1 MSFPPSRGNL
11 LFLAIM
17 KLLIIYFLVLG
28 FICIRDLFKV
38 KNFDDYVVAGRKQS
52 SPFVFMSLMA
62 TVLGAS
68 ATVGIAARAES
79 IGFAAFWW
87 LGVGAIGFWFQA
99 AFLSKPVHDL
109 DVRTLP
115 EIAEKTVGKTG
126 RKLVAFI
133 IAISWIGIIAAQF
146 AAVAGFIGLVLGHD
160 AGTQSVLIT
169 AVIVIV
175 YTLLGGQL
183 SVVRTDALQFGILT
197 LGFFAVAIYLF
208 GGFSGAE
215 TAAIANGTSAI
226 ANGNAAIAN
235 DTVAH
240 SAGLAT
246 FGDFSLLNEKFS
258 FADLAMMLFT
268 VGGAY
273 FLGPDVIS
281 RNLVAKDSTSARKA
295 VIIGSF
301 AIFVF
306 SVVIVLL
313 GMWAA
318 TYAPNAD
325 GTSVNPLFRL
335 ASGVLPLPL
344 AALLSVGLLSALLSS
359 ADTCLINS
367 AAIFGSD
374 ILNTRRISVV
384 RLLVVAI
391 GIIATYL
398 ALQGKDIIGL
408 LTMAYSVY
416 TPGIVAPLAV
426 AIIAHK
432 KFSIKKSLWYAG
444 VVVGGLFGLIPAI
457 LASTA
462 KIATP
467 AYIPHIGIAISLAFA
482 LASLKRKKA

>member
-1 MSFPPSRGNL
+1 
-11 LFLAIM
+11 M

-197 LGFFAVAIYLF
+197 LGFFAAAIYLF

-215 TAAIANGTSAI
+215 NAAI

-235 DTVAH
+235 ETAAPF
-240 SAGLAT
+240 AGLAT
-246 FGDFSLLNEKFS
+246 FGNFSLLNEKFS

-295 VIIGSF
+295 VVIGSF
-301 AIFVF
+301 AILVF

-432 KFSIKKSLWYAG
+432 KFSIKKTLWYAG

-467 AYIPHIGIAISLAFA
+467 AYIPHIGIAISLVFA
-482 LASLKRKKA
+482 IASLRKK

>member
-1 MSFPPSRGNL
+1 
-11 LFLAIM
+11 M
-17 KLLIIYFLVLG
+17 KLLLIYFFVLG

-87 LGVGAIGFWFQA
+87 LAVGAIGFWFQA

-126 RKLVAFI
+126 RKLVALI
-133 IAISWIGIIAAQF
+133 IAVSWIGIIAAQF

-197 LGFFAVAIYLF
+197 LGFFAAAVYLF

-215 TAAIANGTSAI
+215 NAALQTAENLAASSSTA
-226 ANGNAAIAN
+226 GNA
-235 DTVAH
+235 
-240 SAGLAT
+240 GLTT
-246 FGDFSLLNEKFS
+246 FGNFNLLNEKFGAS
-258 FADLAMMLFT
+258 DLAIMLFT
-268 VGGAY
+268 IGGAY

-281 RNLVAKDSTSARKA
+281 RNLVAKDATSARKA
-295 VIIGSF
+295 VVAGSF
-301 AIFVF
+301 AILAF
-306 SVVIVLL
+306 SVIIVLL

-318 TYAPNAD
+318 TYAPATA
-325 GTSVNPLFRL
+325 GSATNPLFRL

-384 RLLVVAI
+384 RISVVAI

-432 KFSIKKSLWYAG
+432 KFKVKKTLWYAG
-444 VVVGGLFGLIPAI
+444 VIIGGLFGFIPAI

-462 KIATP
+462 KIQSP
-467 AYIPHIGIAISLAFA
+467 AYLPLVGIAISLVFA
-482 LASLKRKKA
+482 LASLKKK

>member
-1 MSFPPSRGNL
+1 
-11 LFLAIM
+11 M

-133 IAISWIGIIAAQF
+133 IAVSWIGIIAAQF

-197 LGFFAVAIYLF
+197 LGFFAAAIYLF
-208 GGFSGAE
+208 GGFSGTE
-215 TAAIANGTSAI
+215 NAAIQASQNIANGT
-226 ANGNAAIAN
+226 
-235 DTVAH
+235 

-246 FGDFSLLNEKFS
+246 FGNFNLLNEKFG

-281 RNLVAKDSTSARKA
+281 RNLVAKDSSSARKA
-295 VIIGSF
+295 VVIGSF
-301 AIFVF
+301 AILVF
-306 SVVIVLL
+306 SVIIVLL

-318 TYAPNAD
+318 TYAPNAA
-325 GTSVNPLFRL
+325 GSHVNPLFRL
-335 ASGVLPLPL
+335 ASGTLPLPL

-467 AYIPHIGIAISLAFA
+467 AYIPHIGIAVSLIFA
-482 LASLKRKKA
+482 IASLKKK

>member
-1 MSFPPSRGNL
+1 
-11 LFLAIM
+11 M
-17 KLLIIYFLVLG
+17 KLLLIYFFVLG

-87 LGVGAIGFWFQA
+87 LAVGAIGFWFQA

-126 RKLVAFI
+126 RKLVALI
-133 IAISWIGIIAAQF
+133 IAVSWIGIIAAQF

-197 LGFFAVAIYLF
+197 LGFFAAAVYLF

-215 TAAIANGTSAI
+215 
-226 ANGNAAIAN
+226 NAALQAAGN
-235 DTVAH
+235 LAASSSTAAH

-246 FGDFSLLNEKFS
+246 FGNFNLLNEKFGIS
-258 FADLAMMLFT
+258 DLAIMLFT
-268 VGGAY
+268 IGGAY

-281 RNLVAKDSTSARKA
+281 RNLVAKDATSARKA
-295 VIIGSF
+295 VVAGSF
-301 AIFVF
+301 AILAF
-306 SVVIVLL
+306 SVIIVLL

-318 TYAPNAD
+318 TYAPATA
-325 GTSVNPLFRL
+325 GSATNPLFRL

-384 RLLVVAI
+384 RISVVVI

-432 KFSIKKSLWYAG
+432 RFKVKKTLWYAG
-444 VVVGGLFGLIPAI
+444 VIIGGLFGLIPAI

-462 KIATP
+462 KIQSP
-467 AYIPHIGIAISLAFA
+467 AYLPLVGIAISLAFA
-482 LASLKRKKA
+482 LASLRRK

>member
-1 MSFPPSRGNL
+1 
-11 LFLAIM
+11 M
-17 KLLIIYFLVLG
+17 KLLLIYFFVLG

-87 LGVGAIGFWFQA
+87 LAVGAIGFWFQA
-99 AFLSKPVHDL
+99 ALLSKPVHDL

-126 RKLVAFI
+126 RKLVALI
-133 IAISWIGIIAAQF
+133 IAVSWIGIIAAQF

-197 LGFFAVAIYLF
+197 LGFFAAAVYLF

-215 TAAIANGTSAI
+215 NAAIHTSQNIANGI
-226 ANGNAAIAN
+226 
-235 DTVAH
+235 

-246 FGDFSLLNEKFS
+246 FGNFNLLNEKFGAS
-258 FADLAMMLFT
+258 DLAIMLFT
-268 VGGAY
+268 IGGAY

-281 RNLVAKDSTSARKA
+281 RNLVAKDATSARKA
-295 VIIGSF
+295 VVAGSF
-301 AIFVF
+301 AILAF
-306 SVVIVLL
+306 SVIIVLL

-318 TYAPNAD
+318 TYAPATA
-325 GTSVNPLFRL
+325 GSTTNPLFRL

-384 RLLVVAI
+384 RISVVVI

-432 KFSIKKSLWYAG
+432 EFKVKKTLWYAG

-462 KIATP
+462 KIQSP
-467 AYIPHIGIAISLAFA
+467 AYLPLVGIAISLVFA
-482 LASLKRKKA
+482 LASLKKK

>member
-1 MSFPPSRGNL
+1 
-11 LFLAIM
+11 M
-17 KLLIIYFLVLG
+17 KLLLIYFFVLG

-87 LGVGAIGFWFQA
+87 LAVGAIGFWFQA
-99 AFLSKPVHDL
+99 ALLSKPVHDL

-126 RKLVAFI
+126 RKLVALI
-133 IAISWIGIIAAQF
+133 IAVSWIGIIAAQF

-197 LGFFAVAIYLF
+197 LGFFAAAIYLF

-215 TAAIANGTSAI
+215 NATLQAAGNLAASSSTA
-226 ANGNAAIAN
+226 GN
-235 DTVAH
+235 
-240 SAGLAT
+240 AGLAT
-246 FGDFSLLNEKFS
+246 FGSFNLLNEKFGAS
-258 FADLAMMLFT
+258 DLAIMLFT
-268 VGGAY
+268 IGGAY

-281 RNLVAKDSTSARKA
+281 RNLVAKDATSARKA
-295 VIIGSF
+295 VVAGSF
-301 AIFVF
+301 AILAF
-306 SVVIVLL
+306 SVIIVLL

-318 TYAPNAD
+318 TYAPATA
-325 GTSVNPLFRL
+325 GSATNPLFRL

-384 RLLVVAI
+384 RISVVVI

-432 KFSIKKSLWYAG
+432 KFKVKKTLWYAG
-444 VVVGGLFGLIPAI
+444 VIIGGLFGLIPAI

-462 KIATP
+462 KIQSP
-467 AYIPHIGIAISLAFA
+467 AYLPLVGIAISLVFA
-482 LASLKRKKA
+482 LASLRKK

>member
-1 MSFPPSRGNL
+1 
-11 LFLAIM
+11 M
-17 KLLIIYFLVLG
+17 KLLLIYFFVLG

-87 LGVGAIGFWFQA
+87 LAVGAIGFWFQA

-126 RKLVAFI
+126 RKLVALI
-133 IAISWIGIIAAQF
+133 IAVSWIGIIAAQF

-197 LGFFAVAIYLF
+197 LGFFAAAVYLF

-215 TAAIANGTSAI
+215 
-226 ANGNAAIAN
+226 NAALQAAGN
-235 DTVAH
+235 FTASSSTVN

-246 FGDFSLLNEKFS
+246 FGSFNLLNEKFGAS
-258 FADLAMMLFT
+258 DLAIMLFT
-268 VGGAY
+268 IGGAY

-281 RNLVAKDSTSARKA
+281 RNLVAKDATSARKA
-295 VIIGSF
+295 VVAGSF
-301 AIFVF
+301 AILVF
-306 SVVIVLL
+306 SVIIVLL

-318 TYAPNAD
+318 TYAPATA
-325 GTSVNPLFRL
+325 GSITNPLFRL

-384 RLLVVAI
+384 RISVVVI

-432 KFSIKKSLWYAG
+432 KFKVKKTLWYAG
-444 VVVGGLFGLIPAI
+444 VIIGGLFGLIPAI

-462 KIATP
+462 KIQSP
-467 AYIPHIGIAISLAFA
+467 AYLPLVGIAISLVFA
-482 LASLKRKKA
+482 LASLKKK

>member
-1 MSFPPSRGNL
+1 
-11 LFLAIM
+11 M
-17 KLLIIYFLVLG
+17 KLLVIYFFVLG
-28 FICIRDLFKV
+28 FICVRDLFKV
-38 KNFDDYVVAGRKQS
+38 KNFDDYVVAGRKQTA
-52 SPFVFMSLMA
+52 PFVFMSLMA

-87 LGVGAIGFWFQA
+87 LAVGAIGFWFQA
-99 AFLSKPVHDL
+99 AFLSKPVHDMN
-109 DVRTLP
+109 VRTLP

-133 IAISWIGIIAAQF
+133 IAVSWIGIIAAQF

-169 AVIVIV
+169 AGIVIV

-197 LGFFAVAIYLF
+197 LGFFAAAIYLF
-208 GGFSGAE
+208 GGFSGTENTALQTAQRVANE
-215 TAAIANGTSAI
+215 T
-226 ANGNAAIAN
+226 
-235 DTVAH
+235 

-246 FGDFSLLNEKFS
+246 FGNFNLLNEKFD
-258 FADLAMMLFT
+258 FADLSMMLFT

-281 RNLVAKDSTSARKA
+281 RNLVAKDATAARKA
-295 VIIGSF
+295 VVVGSF
-301 AIFVF
+301 AILVF

-318 TYAPNAD
+318 TYAPDAAATHAT
-325 GTSVNPLFRL
+325 GAMNPLFRL

-391 GIIATYL
+391 GVIATFL

-432 KFSIKKSLWYAG
+432 KFNIKKSLWYAG

-457 LASTA
+457 LASTV
-462 KIATP
+462 KIQTP
-467 AYIPHIGIAISLAFA
+467 AYLPHIGIAISLAFA
-482 LASLKRKKA
+482 LASLRRVSTPHVPK

>member
-1 MSFPPSRGNL
+1 MRESP
-11 LFLAIM
+11 FLAIM
-17 KLLIIYFLVLG
+17 KILLIYFLVLG
-28 FICIRDLFKV
+28 FICVRDWFKV

-126 RKLVAFI
+126 RKLVALI
-133 IAISWIGIIAAQF
+133 IAVSWIGIIAAQF

-160 AGTQSVLIT
+160 AGTLAVLIT
-169 AVIVIV
+169 AVIVVV

-197 LGFFAVAIYLF
+197 LGFFAAAIYLF
-208 GGFSGAE
+208 GGFSGTE
-215 TAAIANGTSAI
+215 IAAGRASGIATL
-226 ANGNAAIAN
+226 GNFN
-235 DTVAH
+235 
-240 SAGLAT
+240 
-246 FGDFSLLNEKFS
+246 LLNEKFG

-281 RNLVAKDSTSARKA
+281 RNLVAKDSSAARKA
-295 VIIGSF
+295 VVAGSF
-301 AIFVF
+301 AILVF
-306 SVVIVLL
+306 SVIIVLL

-318 TYAPNAD
+318 TYAPNAT
-325 GTSVNPLFRL
+325 GINVNPLFRL

-391 GIIATYL
+391 GVIATFL

-432 KFSIKKSLWYAG
+432 KFNVKKSLWYAG
-444 VVVGGLFGLIPAI
+444 VCAGGLFGLVPAI
-457 LASTA
+457 LATA
-462 KIATP
+462 KISTP
-467 AYIPHIGIAISLAFA
+467 AYLPHIGIVVSLVFA
-482 LASLKRKKA
+482 LVSLRQKKTEL

>member
-1 MSFPPSRGNL
+1 
-11 LFLAIM
+11 M

-208 GGFSGAE
+208 GGFSGTEIAAGSASE
-215 TAAIANGTSAI
+215 LANGTAAIASGTAAQSAI
-226 ANGNAAIAN
+226 A
-235 DTVAH
+235 TT
-240 SAGLAT
+240 SAGLAI
-246 FGDFSLLNEKFS
+246 FGNFSLLNEKFS

-295 VIIGSF
+295 VVIGSF
-301 AIFVF
+301 AILVF

-318 TYAPNAD
+318 TYAPNEA

-444 VVVGGLFGLIPAI
+444 VIIGGLFGLIPAI

-467 AYIPHIGIAISLAFA
+467 AYLPHIGIAISLAFA
-482 LASLKRKKA
+482 IASLKRK

>member
-1 MSFPPSRGNL
+1 
-11 LFLAIM
+11 M
-17 KLLIIYFLVLG
+17 KLLLIYFFVLG

-87 LGVGAIGFWFQA
+87 LAVGAIGFWFQA

-126 RKLVAFI
+126 RKLVALI
-133 IAISWIGIIAAQF
+133 IAVSWIGIIAAQF

-169 AVIVIV
+169 AVILIV

-197 LGFFAVAIYLF
+197 LGFFAAAVYLF

-215 TAAIANGTSAI
+215 NAALQAAKNLAASSSTA
-226 ANGNAAIAN
+226 GNA
-235 DTVAH
+235 
-240 SAGLAT
+240 GLTT
-246 FGDFSLLNEKFS
+246 FGNFNLLNEKFGAS
-258 FADLAMMLFT
+258 DLAIMLFT
-268 VGGAY
+268 IGGAY

-281 RNLVAKDSTSARKA
+281 RNLVAKDATSARKA
-295 VIIGSF
+295 VVAGSF
-301 AIFVF
+301 AILAF
-306 SVVIVLL
+306 SVIIVLL

-318 TYAPNAD
+318 TYAPATA
-325 GTSVNPLFRL
+325 GSATNPLFRL

-384 RLLVVAI
+384 RISVVVI

-432 KFSIKKSLWYAG
+432 KFKVKKTLWYTG
-444 VVVGGLFGLIPAI
+444 VIIGGLFGLIPAI

-462 KIATP
+462 KIQSP
-467 AYIPHIGIAISLAFA
+467 AYLPLVGIAISLAFA
-482 LASLKRKKA
+482 LASLKKK

>member
-1 MSFPPSRGNL
+1 
-11 LFLAIM
+11 M
-17 KLLIIYFLVLG
+17 KLLLIYFFVLG

-87 LGVGAIGFWFQA
+87 LAVGAIGFWFQA

-126 RKLVAFI
+126 RKLVALI
-133 IAISWIGIIAAQF
+133 IAVSWIGIIAAQF

-197 LGFFAVAIYLF
+197 LGFFAAAVYLF

-215 TAAIANGTSAI
+215 
-226 ANGNAAIAN
+226 NAALQTAGTLAASSS
-235 DTVAH
+235 TVN

-246 FGDFSLLNEKFS
+246 FGNFNLLNEKFGAS
-258 FADLAMMLFT
+258 DLAIMLFT
-268 VGGAY
+268 IGGAY

-281 RNLVAKDSTSARKA
+281 RNLVAKDATSARKA
-295 VIIGSF
+295 VVAGSF
-301 AIFVF
+301 AILAF
-306 SVVIVLL
+306 SVIIVLL

-318 TYAPNAD
+318 TYAPATA
-325 GTSVNPLFRL
+325 GSATNPLFRL

-384 RLLVVAI
+384 RISVVVI

-432 KFSIKKSLWYAG
+432 KFKVKKTLWYAG
-444 VVVGGLFGLIPAI
+444 VIIGGLFGLIPAI

-462 KIATP
+462 KIQSP
-467 AYIPHIGIAISLAFA
+467 AYLPLVGIAISLAFA
-482 LASLKRKKA
+482 LASLRRK

>member
-1 MSFPPSRGNL
+1 
-11 LFLAIM
+11 M
-17 KLLIIYFLVLG
+17 KLLLIYFFVLG

-87 LGVGAIGFWFQA
+87 LAVGAIGFWFQA
-99 AFLSKPVHDL
+99 ALLSKPVHDL

-126 RKLVAFI
+126 RKLVALI
-133 IAISWIGIIAAQF
+133 IAVSWIGIIAAQF

-197 LGFFAVAIYLF
+197 LGFFAAAVYLF

-215 TAAIANGTSAI
+215 
-226 ANGNAAIAN
+226 NAALQAAGN
-235 DTVAH
+235 LTASSSTVN

-246 FGDFSLLNEKFS
+246 FGSFNLLNEKFGAS
-258 FADLAMMLFT
+258 DLAIMLFT
-268 VGGAY
+268 IGGAY

-281 RNLVAKDSTSARKA
+281 RNLVAKDSSSACKA
-295 VIIGSF
+295 VVAGSF
-301 AIFVF
+301 AILVF
-306 SVVIVLL
+306 SVIIVLL

-318 TYAPNAD
+318 TYAPATA
-325 GTSVNPLFRL
+325 GSATNPLFRL

-384 RLLVVAI
+384 RISVVVI

-432 KFSIKKSLWYAG
+432 KFKVKKTLWYAG
-444 VVVGGLFGLIPAI
+444 VIIGGLFGLIPAI

-462 KIATP
+462 KIQSPTYLP
-467 AYIPHIGIAISLAFA
+467 LVGIAISLVFA
-482 LASLKRKKA
+482 LASLKKK

>member
-1 MSFPPSRGNL
+1 
-11 LFLAIM
+11 M
-17 KLLIIYFLVLG
+17 KLLLIYFFVLG

-38 KNFDDYVVAGRKQS
+38 KNFDDYVVAGRRQS
-52 SPFVFMSLMA
+52 TPFVFMSLMA

-87 LGVGAIGFWFQA
+87 LGVGAIGLWFQA

-160 AGTQSVLIT
+160 AGMQSVLIT

-197 LGFFAVAIYLF
+197 LGFFAAAIYLF

-215 TAAIANGTSAI
+215 ITTSTASGI
-226 ANGNAAIAN
+226 
-235 DTVAH
+235 
-240 SAGLAT
+240 AT
-246 FGDFSLLNEKFS
+246 FGNFNLLNDKFG

-268 VGGAY
+268 IGGAY

-281 RNLVAKDSTSARKA
+281 RNLVAKDSSAARKA
-295 VIIGSF
+295 VVAGSF
-301 AIFVF
+301 AILVF

-318 TYAPNAD
+318 TYAPNAA

-335 ASGVLPLPL
+335 ASGVLPFPL

-391 GIIATYL
+391 GIIATFL

-426 AIIAHK
+426 AIITHK

-444 VVVGGLFGLIPAI
+444 VIIGGLFGLIPAI

-467 AYIPHIGIAISLAFA
+467 AYIPHIGIAVSLVFA
-482 LASLKRKKA
+482 LTSLKRK

>member
-1 MSFPPSRGNL
+1 MKIL
-11 LFLAIM
+11 L
-17 KLLIIYFLVLG
+17 IYFLVLG

-169 AVIVIV
+169 SVIVIV

-197 LGFFAVAIYLF
+197 LGFFAAAIYLF
-208 GGFSGAE
+208 GGFSGMEIAPSGIAASTNG
-215 TAAIANGTSAI
+215 TAAIANGTAAHSAI
-226 ANGNAAIAN
+226 A
-235 DTVAH
+235 TT

-295 VIIGSF
+295 VVIGSF
-301 AIFVF
+301 AILVF

-318 TYAPNAD
+318 TYAPNAA

-367 AAIFGSD
+367 AAIFSSD

-384 RLLVVAI
+384 RLIVIAI

-408 LTMAYSVY
+408 LTMAYSAY

-432 KFSIKKSLWYAG
+432 KFNIKKSLWYAG
-444 VVVGGLFGLIPAI
+444 VCVGGFFGLIPTI

>member
-1 MSFPPSRGNL
+1 
-11 LFLAIM
+11 M
-17 KLLIIYFLVLG
+17 KLLLIYFFVLG

-87 LGVGAIGFWFQA
+87 LAVGAIGFWFQA

-126 RKLVAFI
+126 RKLVALI
-133 IAISWIGIIAAQF
+133 IAVSWIGIIAAQF
-146 AAVAGFIGLVLGHD
+146 AAVAGFIGLVLGHN

-197 LGFFAVAIYLF
+197 LGFFAAAVYLL
-208 GGFSGAE
+208 GGFSGIE
-215 TAAIANGTSAI
+215 
-226 ANGNAAIAN
+226 NAAHSAGLTASSS
-235 DTVAH
+235 TVN

-246 FGDFSLLNEKFS
+246 FGSFNLLNEKFGIS
-258 FADLAMMLFT
+258 DLAIMLFT
-268 VGGAY
+268 IGGAY

-281 RNLVAKDSTSARKA
+281 RNLVAKDATSARKA
-295 VIIGSF
+295 VVAGSF
-301 AIFVF
+301 AILAF
-306 SVVIVLL
+306 SVIIVLL

-318 TYAPNAD
+318 TYAPATA
-325 GTSVNPLFRL
+325 GSTTNPLFRL

-384 RLLVVAI
+384 RISVVVI

-432 KFSIKKSLWYAG
+432 RFKVKKTLWYAG
-444 VVVGGLFGLIPAI
+444 VIIGGLFGLIPAI

-462 KIATP
+462 KIQSP
-467 AYIPHIGIAISLAFA
+467 AYLPLVGIAISLVFA
-482 LASLKRKKA
+482 LASLRKK

>member
-1 MSFPPSRGNL
+1 
-11 LFLAIM
+11 M
-17 KLLIIYFLVLG
+17 KLLLIYFFVLG
-28 FICIRDLFKV
+28 FICVRDLFKV
-38 KNFDDYVVAGRKQS
+38 KNFDDYVVAGRKQT

-87 LGVGAIGFWFQA
+87 LAVGTIGFWFQA

-126 RKLVAFI
+126 RKLVALI
-133 IAISWIGIIAAQF
+133 IAVSWIGIIAAQF

-197 LGFFAVAIYLF
+197 LGFFAAAIYLF

-215 TAAIANGTSAI
+215 NTILQTAPSLANGTGAL
-226 ANGNAAIAN
+226 ANGTVAATAN
-235 DTVAH
+235 GTAAVANGTAAH

-246 FGDFSLLNEKFS
+246 FGNFSLLNEKFS

-281 RNLVAKDSTSARKA
+281 RNLVAKDSASARKA
-295 VIIGSF
+295 VIAGSF
-301 AIFVF
+301 AILIF
-306 SVVIVLL
+306 SVLIVLL
-313 GMWAA
+313 GMWAT
-318 TYAPNAD
+318 TYAPNTA

-432 KFSIKKSLWYAG
+432 KFNIKKSLWYTG
-444 VVVGGLFGLIPAI
+444 VCVGGLFGLIPAI

-462 KIATP
+462 KIQSP
-467 AYIPHIGIAISLAFA
+467 AYLPHIGIAISLAFA
-482 LASLKRKKA
+482 LASLKRK

>member
-1 MSFPPSRGNL
+1 
-11 LFLAIM
+11 M
-17 KLLIIYFLVLG
+17 KLLVIYFLVLG
-28 FICIRDLFKV
+28 FICVRDLFKV
-38 KNFDDYVVAGRKQS
+38 KNFDDYVVAGRRQS
-52 SPFVFMSLMA
+52 APFVFMSLMA

-68 ATVGIAARAES
+68 ATIGIAARAES

-99 AFLSKPVHDL
+99 AFLSKPIHDL

-115 EIAEKTVGKTG
+115 ELAEKTVGKVG
-126 RKLVAFI
+126 RKLVALI
-133 IAISWIGIIAAQF
+133 IAVSWIGIIAAQF

-160 AGTQSVLIT
+160 AGTLSVVIT
-169 AVIVIV
+169 AAIVIV

-197 LGFFAVAIYLF
+197 LGFVAAAVYLL

-215 TAAIANGTSAI
+215 SAAA
-226 ANGNAAIAN
+226 
-235 DTVAH
+235 D
-240 SAGLAT
+240 
-246 FGDFSLLNEKFS
+246 FDFSLLNEKFGA
-258 FADLAMMLFT
+258 ADLAMMLFT

-281 RNLVAKDSTSARKA
+281 RNLVAKDAGAARKA
-295 VIIGSF
+295 VVVGG
-301 AIFVF
+301 FVILAF
-306 SVVIVLL
+306 SVIIVLL

-318 TYAPNAD
+318 QYAPDVAAGVNGSGKTNA
-325 GTSVNPLFRL
+325 LFRL

-374 ILNTRRISVV
+374 ILNTRRIAVV
-384 RLLVVAI
+384 RIIVVVI
-391 GIIATYL
+391 GLIAMVL
-398 ALQGKDIIGL
+398 ALGGKDIIGL

-426 AIIAHK
+426 AVIAHK
-432 KFSIKKSLWYAG
+432 KFSINKPLWYAG
-444 VVVGGLFGLIPAI
+444 VCVGGLFGLVPAI
-457 LASTA
+457 LSTTA

-467 AYIPHIGIAISLAFA
+467 TYLPHIGIAISLILA
-482 LASLKRKKA
+482 LISLKKRS

>member
-1 MSFPPSRGNL
+1 
-11 LFLAIM
+11 M
-17 KLLIIYFLVLG
+17 KLLLIYFFVLG

-87 LGVGAIGFWFQA
+87 LAVGAIGFWFQA

-126 RKLVAFI
+126 RKLVALI
-133 IAISWIGIIAAQF
+133 IAVSWIGIIAAQF

-197 LGFFAVAIYLF
+197 LGFFAAAVYLF

-215 TAAIANGTSAI
+215 
-226 ANGNAAIAN
+226 NAALQTAEN
-235 DTVAH
+235 LAACSSTVN

-246 FGDFSLLNEKFS
+246 FGNFNLLNEKFGAS
-258 FADLAMMLFT
+258 DLAIMLFT
-268 VGGAY
+268 IGGAY

-281 RNLVAKDSTSARKA
+281 RNLVAKDATSARKA
-295 VIIGSF
+295 VVAGSF
-301 AIFVF
+301 AILAF
-306 SVVIVLL
+306 SVIIVLL

-318 TYAPNAD
+318 TYAPATA
-325 GTSVNPLFRL
+325 GSATNPLFRL

-384 RLLVVAI
+384 RISVVVI

-432 KFSIKKSLWYAG
+432 RFKVKKTLWYAG
-444 VVVGGLFGLIPAI
+444 VIIGGLFGLIPAI

-462 KIATP
+462 KIQSP
-467 AYIPHIGIAISLAFA
+467 AYLPLVGIAISLAFA
-482 LASLKRKKA
+482 LASLKKK

>member
-1 MSFPPSRGNL
+1 
-11 LFLAIM
+11 M
-17 KLLIIYFLVLG
+17 KLLLIYFFVLG

-87 LGVGAIGFWFQA
+87 LAVGAIGFWFQA

-126 RKLVAFI
+126 RKLVALI
-133 IAISWIGIIAAQF
+133 IAVSWIGIIAAQF

-197 LGFFAVAIYLF
+197 LGFFAAAIYLF
-208 GGFSGAE
+208 GGFSGFE
-215 TAAIANGTSAI
+215 
-226 ANGNAAIAN
+226 NA
-235 DTVAH
+235 AH
-240 SAGLAT
+240 SAGLAASSSTAGNAGLAT
-246 FGDFSLLNEKFS
+246 FGSFNLLNEKFGAS
-258 FADLAMMLFT
+258 DLAIMLFT
-268 VGGAY
+268 IGGAY

-281 RNLVAKDSTSARKA
+281 RNLVAKDATSARKA
-295 VIIGSF
+295 VVAGSF
-301 AIFVF
+301 AILVF
-306 SVVIVLL
+306 SVIIVLL

-318 TYAPNAD
+318 TYAPATA
-325 GTSVNPLFRL
+325 GSTTNPLFRL

-384 RLLVVAI
+384 RISVVVI

-432 KFSIKKSLWYAG
+432 KFKVKKTLWYAG
-444 VVVGGLFGLIPAI
+444 VIIGGLFGLIPAI

-462 KIATP
+462 KIQSP
-467 AYIPHIGIAISLAFA
+467 AYLPLVGIAISLVFA
-482 LASLKRKKA
+482 LASLKKK

>member
-1 MSFPPSRGNL
+1 M
-11 LFLAIM
+11 
-17 KLLIIYFLVLG
+17 
-28 FICIRDLFKV
+28 

-87 LGVGAIGFWFQA
+87 LAVGAIGFWFQA

-126 RKLVAFI
+126 RKLVALI
-133 IAISWIGIIAAQF
+133 IAVSWIGIIAAQF

-169 AVIVIV
+169 AFIVIV

-197 LGFFAVAIYLF
+197 LGFFAAAVYLF

-215 TAAIANGTSAI
+215 NAALQAAENLAASSSTA
-226 ANGNAAIAN
+226 GNA
-235 DTVAH
+235 
-240 SAGLAT
+240 GLTT
-246 FGDFSLLNEKFS
+246 FGNFNLLNEKFGAS
-258 FADLAMMLFT
+258 DLAIMLFT
-268 VGGAY
+268 IGGAY

-281 RNLVAKDSTSARKA
+281 RNLVAKDATSARKA
-295 VIIGSF
+295 VVAGSF
-301 AIFVF
+301 AILAF
-306 SVVIVLL
+306 SVIIVLL

-318 TYAPNAD
+318 TYAPATA
-325 GTSVNPLFRL
+325 GSATNPLFRL

-384 RLLVVAI
+384 RISVVVI

-432 KFSIKKSLWYAG
+432 KFKVKKTLWYAG
-444 VVVGGLFGLIPAI
+444 VIIGGLFGLIPAI

-462 KIATP
+462 KIQSP
-467 AYIPHIGIAISLAFA
+467 AYLPLVGIAISLAFA
-482 LASLKRKKA
+482 LASLKKK

>member
-1 MSFPPSRGNL
+1 
-11 LFLAIM
+11 M

-68 ATVGIAARAES
+68 ATVGIAARAEN

-87 LGVGAIGFWFQA
+87 LAVGAIGFWFQA

-126 RKLVAFI
+126 RKLVALI
-133 IAISWIGIIAAQF
+133 IAVSWIGIIAAQF

-169 AVIVIV
+169 AGIVIV

-197 LGFFAVAIYLF
+197 LGFFAAAVYLF
-208 GGFSGAE
+208 GGFSGIENVAQIVAG
-215 TAAIANGTSAI
+215 TAAHS
-226 ANGNAAIAN
+226 
-235 DTVAH
+235 VE

-246 FGDFSLLNEKFS
+246 FGNFNLLNEKFG
-258 FADLAMMLFT
+258 FTDLAMMLFT

-281 RNLVAKDSTSARKA
+281 RNLVAKDASSARKA
-295 VIIGSF
+295 VVAGSF
-301 AIFVF
+301 AILVF

-313 GMWAA
+313 GMWTA
-318 TYAPNAD
+318 TYAPETAH
-325 GTSVNPLFRL
+325 GVGPVMNPLFRL
-335 ASGVLPLPL
+335 ASDVLPLPL

-374 ILNTRRISVV
+374 ILNTHRISVV

-391 GIIATYL
+391 GIIATFL

-426 AIIAHK
+426 AIVSYK
-432 KFSIKKSLWYAG
+432 KFTIRKSLWYAG
-444 VVVGGLFGLIPAI
+444 VCIGGLFGLVPAI
-457 LASTA
+457 LASTV
-462 KIATP
+462 KMQTP
-467 AYIPHIGIAISLAFA
+467 NYIPLIGVAVSLVFALISL
-482 LASLKRKKA
+482 KKN

>member
-1 MSFPPSRGNL
+1 
-11 LFLAIM
+11 M
-17 KLLIIYFLVLG
+17 KLLLIYFFVLG

-87 LGVGAIGFWFQA
+87 LAVGAIGFWFQA

-126 RKLVAFI
+126 RKLVALI
-133 IAISWIGIIAAQF
+133 IAVSWIGIIAAQF

-197 LGFFAVAIYLF
+197 LGFFAAAVYLF

-215 TAAIANGTSAI
+215 NAVLQAAGNLAASSSTA
-226 ANGNAAIAN
+226 GN
-235 DTVAH
+235 
-240 SAGLAT
+240 AGLAT
-246 FGDFSLLNEKFS
+246 FGNFNLLNEKFGIS
-258 FADLAMMLFT
+258 DLAIMLFT
-268 VGGAY
+268 IGGAY

-281 RNLVAKDSTSARKA
+281 RNLVAKDATSARKA
-295 VIIGSF
+295 VVAGSF
-301 AIFVF
+301 AILAF
-306 SVVIVLL
+306 SVIIVLL

-318 TYAPNAD
+318 TYAPATA
-325 GTSVNPLFRL
+325 GSATNPLFRL

-384 RLLVVAI
+384 RISVVVI

-432 KFSIKKSLWYAG
+432 RFKVKKTLWYAG
-444 VVVGGLFGLIPAI
+444 VIIGGLFGLIPAI

-462 KIATP
+462 KIQSP
-467 AYIPHIGIAISLAFA
+467 AYLPLVGIAISLAFA
-482 LASLKRKKA
+482 IASLRRK

>member
-1 MSFPPSRGNL
+1 
-11 LFLAIM
+11 M
-17 KLLIIYFLVLG
+17 KLLLIYFFVLG

-87 LGVGAIGFWFQA
+87 LAVGAIGFWFQA

-126 RKLVAFI
+126 RKLVALI
-133 IAISWIGIIAAQF
+133 IAVSWIGIIAAQF

-169 AVIVIV
+169 AMIVIV

-197 LGFFAVAIYLF
+197 LGFFAAAIYLF

-215 TAAIANGTSAI
+215 NASLQTAQEIANGT
-226 ANGNAAIAN
+226 
-235 DTVAH
+235 VAH
-240 SAGLAT
+240 PAGLAT
-246 FGDFSLLNEKFS
+246 FGNFNLLNEKFGAS
-258 FADLAMMLFT
+258 DLAIMLFT
-268 VGGAY
+268 IGGAY

-281 RNLVAKDSTSARKA
+281 RNLVAKDATSARKA
-295 VIIGSF
+295 VVAGSF
-301 AIFVF
+301 AILAF
-306 SVVIVLL
+306 SVIIVLL

-318 TYAPNAD
+318 TYAPATA
-325 GTSVNPLFRL
+325 GSATNPLFRL

-384 RLLVVAI
+384 RISVVVI

-426 AIIAHK
+426 AIIALKRFKVK
-432 KFSIKKSLWYAG
+432 KTLWYAG
-444 VVVGGLFGLIPAI
+444 VIIGGLFGLIPAI

-462 KIATP
+462 IIQSP
-467 AYIPHIGIAISLAFA
+467 AYLPLVGIAISLVFA
-482 LASLKRKKA
+482 LTSLRRK

>member
-1 MSFPPSRGNL
+1 
-11 LFLAIM
+11 M
-17 KLLIIYFLVLG
+17 KLLLIYFFVLG

-87 LGVGAIGFWFQA
+87 LAVGAIGFWFQA

-126 RKLVAFI
+126 RKLVALI
-133 IAISWIGIIAAQF
+133 IAVSWIGIIAAQF

-197 LGFFAVAIYLF
+197 LGFFAAAVYLF

-215 TAAIANGTSAI
+215 
-226 ANGNAAIAN
+226 NAALQTAGN
-235 DTVAH
+235 
-240 SAGLAT
+240 AGLAT
-246 FGDFSLLNEKFS
+246 FGNFNLLNEKFVAS
-258 FADLAMMLFT
+258 DLAIMLFT
-268 VGGAY
+268 IGGAY

-281 RNLVAKDSTSARKA
+281 RNLVAKDATSARKA
-295 VIIGSF
+295 VVAGSF
-301 AIFVF
+301 AILAF
-306 SVVIVLL
+306 SVIIVLL

-318 TYAPNAD
+318 TYAPATA
-325 GTSVNPLFRL
+325 GSATNPLFRL

-384 RLLVVAI
+384 RISVVVI

-432 KFSIKKSLWYAG
+432 RFKVKKTLWYAG
-444 VVVGGLFGLIPAI
+444 VIIGGLFGLIPAI

-462 KIATP
+462 KIQSP
-467 AYIPHIGIAISLAFA
+467 AYLPLVGIAISFAFA
-482 LASLKRKKA
+482 LASLKKK

>member
-1 MSFPPSRGNL
+1 
-11 LFLAIM
+11 M
-17 KLLIIYFLVLG
+17 KLLLIYFFVLG

-87 LGVGAIGFWFQA
+87 LAVGAIGFWFQA

-126 RKLVAFI
+126 RKLVALI
-133 IAISWIGIIAAQF
+133 IAVSWIGIIAAQF

-197 LGFFAVAIYLF
+197 LGFFAAAVYLF

-215 TAAIANGTSAI
+215 
-226 ANGNAAIAN
+226 NAALQAAGN
-235 DTVAH
+235 LTASSSTVN

-246 FGDFSLLNEKFS
+246 FGNFNLLNEKFGAS
-258 FADLAMMLFT
+258 DLAIMLFT
-268 VGGAY
+268 IGGAY

-281 RNLVAKDSTSARKA
+281 RNLVAKDATSARKA
-295 VIIGSF
+295 VVAGSF
-301 AIFVF
+301 AILAF
-306 SVVIVLL
+306 SVIIVLL

-318 TYAPNAD
+318 TYAPATA
-325 GTSVNPLFRL
+325 GSATNPLFRL

-384 RLLVVAI
+384 RISVVVI

-432 KFSIKKSLWYAG
+432 RFKIKKTLWYAG
-444 VVVGGLFGLIPAI
+444 VIIGGLFGLIPAI

-462 KIATP
+462 KIQSP
-467 AYIPHIGIAISLAFA
+467 AYLPLVGIAISLAFA
-482 LASLKRKKA
+482 LASLRRK

>member
-1 MSFPPSRGNL
+1 
-11 LFLAIM
+11 M

-208 GGFSGAE
+208 GGFSGTEIAAIVNG
-215 TAAIANGTSAI
+215 TAAIANGT
-226 ANGNAAIAN
+226 
-235 DTVAH
+235 VAP
-240 SAGLAT
+240 STGLAT
-246 FGDFSLLNEKFS
+246 FSNFSLLNEKFG

-268 VGGAY
+268 IGGAY

-295 VIIGSF
+295 VVAGSF
-301 AIFVF
+301 AILVF

-318 TYAPNAD
+318 TYAPNAA
-325 GTSVNPLFRL
+325 GSSVNPLFRL

-467 AYIPHIGIAISLAFA
+467 AYLPHIGIAISLAFA
-482 LASLKRKKA
+482 IASLKRK

>member
-1 MSFPPSRGNL
+1 MKIL
-11 LFLAIM
+11 L
-17 KLLIIYFLVLG
+17 IYFLVLG

-133 IAISWIGIIAAQF
+133 IAVSWIGIIAAQF

-169 AVIVIV
+169 AIIVIV

-197 LGFFAVAIYLF
+197 LGFFAVAVYLF
-208 GGFSGAE
+208 GGFSGVEIAAGSASE
-215 TAAIANGTSAI
+215 LVNGTAAIANGK
-226 ANGNAAIAN
+226 
-235 DTVAH
+235 VAQ

-246 FGDFSLLNEKFS
+246 FGDFSLLNNKFG
-258 FADLAMMLFT
+258 FADLALMLFT
-268 VGGAY
+268 IGGAY

-295 VIIGSF
+295 VVIGSF
-301 AIFVF
+301 AILVF
-306 SVVIVLL
+306 SVIIVML
-313 GMWAA
+313 GMWTA
-318 TYAPNAD
+318 TYAPNAA
-325 GTSVNPLFRL
+325 GTTVNPLFRL

-344 AALLSVGLLSALLSS
+344 AALLSIGLLSALLSS

-374 ILNTRRISVV
+374 ILNTRRISIV

-391 GIIATYL
+391 GIIATFL

-432 KFSIKKSLWYAG
+432 KFTIKKSLWYAG
-444 VVVGGLFGLIPAI
+444 VCVGGLFGLVPAI

-467 AYIPHIGIAISLAFA
+467 AYLPHIGIAVSLVFA
-482 LASLKRKKA
+482 IASLKRK

>member
-1 MSFPPSRGNL
+1 
-11 LFLAIM
+11 M
-17 KLLIIYFLVLG
+17 KILLIYFFVLG

-38 KNFDDYVVAGRKQS
+38 KNFDDYVIAGRKQS
-52 SPFVFMSLMA
+52 APFVFMSLMA

-68 ATVGIAARAES
+68 ATVGIAARAEN

-133 IAISWIGIIAAQF
+133 IAVSWIGIIAAQF

-160 AGTQSVLIT
+160 AGTTAVVIT
-169 AVIVIV
+169 AAIVIV

-197 LGFFAVAIYLF
+197 LGFFAAAVYLF
-208 GGFSGAE
+208 GGFSGVEPAIAKGTTAIANE
-215 TAAIANGTSAI
+215 TAAS
-226 ANGNAAIAN
+226 
-235 DTVAH
+235 

-246 FGDFSLLNEKFS
+246 FGNFNFLNEKFGV
-258 FADLAMMLFT
+258 ADLAMMLFT
-268 VGGAY
+268 IGGAY

-295 VIIGSF
+295 VVAGSF
-301 AIFVF
+301 AILVF
-306 SVVIVLL
+306 SVIIVLL

-318 TYAPNAD
+318 TYVPGTANAS
-325 GTSVNPLFRL
+325 GAVMNPLFRL
-335 ASGVLPLPL
+335 TSSVLPLPL
-344 AALLSVGLLSALLSS
+344 AALLSIGLLSALLSS

-374 ILNTRRISVV
+374 ILNTRRISAV

-391 GIIATYL
+391 GIIATFL

-426 AIIAHK
+426 SIIAHK
-432 KFSIKKSLWYAG
+432 KFNVKKSLWYAG
-444 VVVGGLFGLIPAI
+444 VVVGGLFGLVPAI
-457 LASTA
+457 LAATA

-467 AYIPHIGIAISLAFA
+467 AYMPHIGIAISLVFA
-482 LASLKRKKA
+482 LASLKRK

>member
-1 MSFPPSRGNL
+1 
-11 LFLAIM
+11 M
-17 KLLIIYFLVLG
+17 KLLLIYFFVLG

-87 LGVGAIGFWFQA
+87 LAVGAIGFWFQA

-126 RKLVAFI
+126 RKLVALI
-133 IAISWIGIIAAQF
+133 IAVSWIGIIAAQF

-197 LGFFAVAIYLF
+197 LGFIAAAVYLF

-215 TAAIANGTSAI
+215 
-226 ANGNAAIAN
+226 NAALQTAGTLAASSSTAGN
-235 DTVAH
+235 
-240 SAGLAT
+240 AGLAT
-246 FGDFSLLNEKFS
+246 FGNFNLLNEKFVAS
-258 FADLAMMLFT
+258 DLAIMLFT
-268 VGGAY
+268 IGGAY

-281 RNLVAKDSTSARKA
+281 RNLVAKDATSARKA
-295 VIIGSF
+295 VVAGSF
-301 AIFVF
+301 AILAF
-306 SVVIVLL
+306 SVIIVLL

-318 TYAPNAD
+318 TYAPATA
-325 GTSVNPLFRL
+325 GSATNPLFRL

-384 RLLVVAI
+384 RISVVVI

-432 KFSIKKSLWYAG
+432 RFKVKKTLWYAG
-444 VVVGGLFGLIPAI
+444 VIIGGLFGLIPAI

-462 KIATP
+462 KIQSP
-467 AYIPHIGIAISLAFA
+467 AYLPLAGIAISLAFA
-482 LASLKRKKA
+482 LTSLRKK

>member
-1 MSFPPSRGNL
+1 
-11 LFLAIM
+11 M

-197 LGFFAVAIYLF
+197 LGFFAAAIYLF

-215 TAAIANGTSAI
+215 SAAIANETAAIANG
-226 ANGNAAIAN
+226 
-235 DTVAH
+235 TVAH

-246 FGDFSLLNEKFS
+246 FGDFSLLNEKFG

-268 VGGAY
+268 IGGAY

-281 RNLVAKDSTSARKA
+281 RNLVAKDSSSARKA
-295 VIIGSF
+295 VVIGSF
-301 AIFVF
+301 AILVF

-318 TYAPNAD
+318 TYAPNAA

-384 RLLVVAI
+384 RLLVVVI
-391 GIIATYL
+391 GIIATFL

-444 VVVGGLFGLIPAI
+444 VVIGGLFGLIPAI

-467 AYIPHIGIAISLAFA
+467 AYLPHIGIAISLAFA
-482 LASLKRKKA
+482 LASLKRK

>member
-1 MSFPPSRGNL
+1 
-11 LFLAIM
+11 M
-17 KLLIIYFLVLG
+17 KLLLIYFFVLG

-87 LGVGAIGFWFQA
+87 LAVGAIGFWFQA
-99 AFLSKPVHDL
+99 AFLSKPVHNL

-126 RKLVAFI
+126 RKLVALI
-133 IAISWIGIIAAQF
+133 IAVSWIGIIAAQF

-197 LGFFAVAIYLF
+197 LGFFAAAVYLF

-215 TAAIANGTSAI
+215 
-226 ANGNAAIAN
+226 NAALQAAGN
-235 DTVAH
+235 LATSSSTAGN
-240 SAGLAT
+240 AGLAT
-246 FGDFSLLNEKFS
+246 FGNFNLLNEKFGAS
-258 FADLAMMLFT
+258 DLAIMLFT
-268 VGGAY
+268 IGGAY

-281 RNLVAKDSTSARKA
+281 RNLVAKDATSARKA
-295 VIIGSF
+295 VVAGSF
-301 AIFVF
+301 AILAF
-306 SVVIVLL
+306 SVIIVLL

-318 TYAPNAD
+318 TYAPATA
-325 GTSVNPLFRL
+325 GSATNPLFRL

-384 RLLVVAI
+384 RISVVVI

-432 KFSIKKSLWYAG
+432 KFKVKKTFWYAG
-444 VVVGGLFGLIPAI
+444 VIIGGLFGLIPAI

-462 KIATP
+462 KIQSP
-467 AYIPHIGIAISLAFA
+467 AYLSLVGIAISLVFA
-482 LASLKRKKA
+482 LASLRKK

>member
-1 MSFPPSRGNL
+1 
-11 LFLAIM
+11 M
-17 KLLIIYFLVLG
+17 KLLLIYFFVLG

-87 LGVGAIGFWFQA
+87 LAVGAIGFWFQA

-126 RKLVAFI
+126 RKLVALI
-133 IAISWIGIIAAQF
+133 IAVSWIGIIAAQF

-197 LGFFAVAIYLF
+197 LGFFAAAVYLF

-215 TAAIANGTSAI
+215 NAALQTAEKLAASSSTA
-226 ANGNAAIAN
+226 GNA
-235 DTVAH
+235 
-240 SAGLAT
+240 GLTT
-246 FGDFSLLNEKFS
+246 FGNFNLLNEKFGAS
-258 FADLAMMLFT
+258 DLAIMLFT
-268 VGGAY
+268 IGGAY

-281 RNLVAKDSTSARKA
+281 RNLVAKDATSARKA
-295 VIIGSF
+295 VVAGSF
-301 AIFVF
+301 AILAF
-306 SVVIVLL
+306 SVIIVLL

-318 TYAPNAD
+318 TYAPATA
-325 GTSVNPLFRL
+325 GSATNPLFRL

-384 RLLVVAI
+384 RISVVVI

-426 AIIAHK
+426 AIITHK
-432 KFSIKKSLWYAG
+432 KFKVKKTLWYAG
-444 VVVGGLFGLIPAI
+444 VIIGGLFGLIPAI

-462 KIATP
+462 KIQSP
-467 AYIPHIGIAISLAFA
+467 AYLPLVGIAISLAFA
-482 LASLKRKKA
+482 LASLKKK

>member
-1 MSFPPSRGNL
+1 
-11 LFLAIM
+11 M
-17 KLLIIYFLVLG
+17 KLLLFYFFVLG

-87 LGVGAIGFWFQA
+87 LAVGAIGFWFQA

-126 RKLVAFI
+126 RKLVALI
-133 IAISWIGIIAAQF
+133 IAVSWIGIIAAQF

-169 AVIVIV
+169 AFIVIV

-197 LGFFAVAIYLF
+197 LGFFAAAVYLF

-215 TAAIANGTSAI
+215 NAALQAAENLAASSSTA
-226 ANGNAAIAN
+226 GNA
-235 DTVAH
+235 
-240 SAGLAT
+240 GLTT
-246 FGDFSLLNEKFS
+246 FGNFNLLNEKFGAS
-258 FADLAMMLFT
+258 DLAIMLFT
-268 VGGAY
+268 IGGAY

-281 RNLVAKDSTSARKA
+281 RNLVAKDATSARKA
-295 VIIGSF
+295 VVAGSF
-301 AIFVF
+301 AILAF
-306 SVVIVLL
+306 SVIIVLL

-318 TYAPNAD
+318 TYAPATA
-325 GTSVNPLFRL
+325 GSATNPLFRL

-384 RLLVVAI
+384 RISVVVI

-432 KFSIKKSLWYAG
+432 KFKVKKTLWYAG
-444 VVVGGLFGLIPAI
+444 VIIGGLFGLIPAI

-462 KIATP
+462 KIQSP
-467 AYIPHIGIAISLAFA
+467 AYLPLVGIAISLAFA
-482 LASLKRKKA
+482 LASLKKK